1 MELKRLVI
9 ILYAIIIYL
18 DIIILFKKINKTKIE
33 KLDDFKKIAKFV
45 LIIFCYFYLF
55 FFVIIRFILYIF

>member
-9 ILYAIIIYL
+9 ILNAIIIYL
-18 DIIILFKKINKTKIE
+18 DIIILFKKINKTRIE

-45 LIIFCYFYLF
+45 KIFFYIFNYFF
-55 FFVIIRFILYIF
+55 AIIRFILYIF